1 MLAAH
6 VNRRAGTA
14 DLTISGGDIDDAAFA
29 LRKHSPN
36 LVLHAQQHAK
46 HVGVEDRLIVLNGYI
61 GSRAD
66 NTFCASVID
75 GNIETSETSDGLVDQ
90 IFDVVFVTH
99 IGADKFRFRSSGA
112 QLAHKLGTDFFF
124 AP

>member
-61 GSRAD
+61 SSRAD

-75 GNIETSETSDGLVDQ
+75 GNIEASETRDSLVDQ
-90 IFDVVFVTH
+90 ILDVVFVTH
-99 IGADKFRFRSSGA
+99 IRADKFRFRSGGA
-112 QLAHKLGTDFFF
+112 QFSDKFSTNLFF
-124 AP
+124 